1 VGCDQDERFS
11 LNGKVP
17 VNFVTVISKKEMKK
31 TNSKTRKAV
40 ENRGNEDDLKR
51 KKEAWN
57 KYERTIRRARTG
69 YSELELD
76 EY

>member
-1 VGCDQDERFS
+1 VRCDQYERSS

-17 VNFVTVISKKEMKK
+17 LNFDTATRTKSEMKK
-31 TNSKTRKAV
+31 TNSKHGKAS
-40 ENRGNEDDLKR
+40 ENKINEDDLER
-51 KKEAWN
+51 KKEAWI

-76 EY
+76 E

>member
-1 VGCDQDERFS
+1 
-11 LNGKVP
+11 
-17 VNFVTVISKKEMKK
+17 MKK

-51 KKEAWN
+51 KKEAWS
-57 KYERTIRRARTG
+57 KYERTIRRSRTG